1 MRVPIKFTCNFTRIP
16 TTNPTSPLI
25 SSIAKG
31 VGQNSSPHQGFQT
44 SLTVLLSVVTKYQII
59 MDCKVI
65 LFFHSSR
72 LINCL
77 QLVIQIYNTQSP
89 KSIFLLFNIA
99 PRKLPTPPDEHSSLY
114 LRAFRCIFHTQ
125 KNRDIPFCFMPIIK
139 TYEATAFCLTQFL
152 LPLQLL
158 ATVPYPYHIKPQ
170 RCPKPHSSQERDFEH
185 LSSCLQYK
193 SLFFELK
200 SRFSKH

>member
-1 MRVPIKFTCNFTRIP
+1 MQLIH
-16 TTNPTSPLI
+16 TTVLPLLP
-25 SSIAKG
+25 IAKI
-31 VGQNSSPHQGFQT
+31 QHTQPE
-44 SLTVLLSVVTKYQII
+44 
-59 MDCKVI
+59 
-65 LFFHSSR
+65 
-72 LINCL
+72 
-77 QLVIQIYNTQSP
+77 IQIFCSP
-89 KSIFLLFNIA
+89 NIA
-99 PRKLPTPPDEHSSLY
+99 PRKFSKPSNEHPALC
-114 LRAFRCIFHTQ
+114 LQAFRCIFHTQ